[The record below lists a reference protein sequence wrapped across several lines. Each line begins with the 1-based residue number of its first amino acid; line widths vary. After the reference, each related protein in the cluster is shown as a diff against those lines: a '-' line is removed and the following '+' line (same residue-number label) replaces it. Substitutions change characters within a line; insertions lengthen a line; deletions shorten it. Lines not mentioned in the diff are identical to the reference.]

1 MKARFQA
8 VFHFLTRLLMLL
20 GVGATPA
27 LAATAEEGV
36 VVLTGASQFRLHS
49 GYTGQ
54 DYTIYLS
61 RPEVAAPAGGY
72 PVLYALDG
80 DSSFPALHL
89 ANPRSAESLAMQAA
103 HGRKPPL
110 PGIVVAIGYG
120 RDMLQTRDLRSR
132 DYLPPLNP
140 TPTPSGA
147 DAFALFIERELKP
160 QIAARF
166 PINPARQSL
175 LGHSY
180 GGLFTVYQLL
190 QQPEAFQRYFAI
202 SPSLWA
208 AGEKVDGRRFARA
221 VSGRLAIWV
230 GGKEQADAVTA
241 SADPARKAK
250 VESRDMVGK
259 ARAFATRMQA
269 VPGLD
274 TDFRVVSDHDH
285 GEMAIYAYARVLRLA
300 FAPD

>member
-1 MKARFQA
+1 MNAKFQA
-8 VFHFLTRLLMLL
+8 VFHFLTCLALWL
-20 GVGATPA
+20 GLGTASA
-27 LAATAEEGV
+27 LAAGQDGV
-36 VVLTGASQFRLHS
+36 VLLRGASQFGMTS
-49 GYTGQ
+49 SYTGQ
-54 DYTIYLS
+54 NYIIYLS
-61 RPEVAAPAGGY
+61 VPEAPAPTGGY

-89 ANPRSAESLAMQAA
+89 ANPRSAEALAMQAA
-103 HGRKPPL
+103 HGRNAPD

-132 DYLPPLNP
+132 DYLPPLQS
-140 TPTPSGA
+140 TSSPSGA

-180 GGLFTVYQLL
+180 GGLFTLYRLL
-190 QQPEAFQRYFAI
+190 QQPAAFQRYFAI

-208 AGEKVDGRRFARA
+208 AEGRVADMGFSQPPAA
-221 VSGRLAIWV
+221 RLALWI
-230 GGKEQADAVTA
+230 GGNEQPAAAV
-241 SADPARKAK
+241 SADPARKTR
-250 VESRDMVGK
+250 VEARNMLGK
-259 ARAFATRMQA
+259 AQAFAARMQA

-274 TDFRVVSDHDH
+274 TDFRVVPDHDH

-300 FAPD
+300 FAAD

>member
-1 MKARFQA
+1 MSARFQA
-8 VFHFLTRLLMLL
+8 VFHFLTCLALWL
-20 GVGATPA
+20 GLGTAPV
-27 LAATAEEGV
+27 LAAVTPDSA
-36 VVLTGASQFRLHS
+36 VVLRGASQFGLTS
-49 GYTGQ
+49 NYTGQ
-54 DYTIYLS
+54 SYIIYLS
-61 RPEVAAPAGGY
+61 VPEAPAPAGGY

-89 ANPRSAESLAMQAA
+89 ANPRSAEALAMQAA
-103 HGRKPPL
+103 HGRNAPD

-132 DYLPPLNP
+132 DYLPPLQSTSN
-140 TPTPSGA
+140 PSGA

-166 PINPARQSL
+166 PLNPTRQSL

-180 GGLFTVYQLL
+180 GGLFTLYRLL
-190 QQPEAFQRYFAI
+190 QQPAAFQRYFAI

-208 AGEKVDGRRFARA
+208 VEGRVAGMGFSQPPGA
-221 VSGRLAIWV
+221 RLALWI
-230 GGKEQADAVTA
+230 GGNEQPAAA
-241 SADPARKAK
+241 SADPARTAR
-250 VESRDMVGK
+250 VEARNMLGK
-259 ARAFATRMQA
+259 AQAFAARMQT
-269 VPGLD
+269 VSGLQ
-274 TDFRVVSDHDH
+274 TDLRVVPDHDH

>member
-1 MKARFQA
+1 MSASLQA
-8 VFHFLTRLLMLL
+8 VFHFLTRLPLLL
-20 GVGATPA
+20 GLVATPA
-27 LAATAEEGV
+27 LAAGAEEGA
-36 VVLTGASQFRLHS
+36 VVLAGASQFRLHS

-61 RPEVAAPAGGY
+61 APRVAAPAGGY

-89 ANPRSAESLAMQAA
+89 ANPRSAEALAMQAA

-120 RDMLQTRDLRSR
+120 RDMLQTRELRSR
-132 DYLPPLNP
+132 DYLPSLPS
-140 TPTPSGA
+140 TSSPSGA

-208 AGEKVDGRRFARA
+208 AGGKVDGMHAARPL
-221 VSGRLAIWV
+221 SGQLAIWV
-230 GGKEQADAVTA
+230 GGKEQPDPAT
-241 SADPARKAK
+241 DPARTARL
-250 VESRDMVGK
+250 ETRDMVGR
-259 ARAFATRMQA
+259 ARALASRMQA
-269 VPGLD
+269 QPGLH
-274 TDFRVVSDHDH
+274 TDFRVVPDHDH
-285 GEMAIYAYARVLRLA
+285 GEMAIYAYARVLGLA
-300 FAPD
+300 FAAD